1 MRSLEAFHAPRSHGA
16 SISLIWSA
24 IVCPSPMF
32 LKFAR
37 SRYTAAIRRR
47 CPWTGGR
54 TKPIRHLARKL
65 VGWQVGRDKF
75 SDSLQPAILCAHMK
89 MDGSAGLTEAV
100 VGADEMCIPPLLQPL
115 CRELSSCEYSH
126 RQAVNVLV
134 VEEVVAAETAR
145 NEAEWKSRCRLD
157 PLVVMSY
164 VPDFRREELLSSETD
179 GR

>member
-24 IVCPSPMF
+24 IVCPSAMF

-37 SRYTAAIRRR
+37 SRYTATIRRR

-75 SDSLQPAILCAHMK
+75 SDSFQPAILCAHMK

-164 VPDFRREELLSSETD
+164 VPDFRREE
-179 GR
+179 